1 MQVIPALKNGGVEI
15 ETIEIGKAILLAG
28 GRALIASDSGDM
40 AKEAESKGIELKKLP
55 LGTKNPFLISKNA
68 NLLKDL
74 IQQEKI
80 DIVHARSR
88 APAWSAYKASR
99 ALGVP
104 FVTTYHA
111 AHSSK
116 TVFKTF
122 YNSVMARG
130 DRVIAISQFIFD
142 HLVKT
147 YQKYSWF
154 DSSNLRLIPRGIDV
168 AYFDPASCSPQK
180 VQALRKKWGI
190 SPSTRVLLLP
200 GRITRTK
207 GQDLLI
213 KALPLMKHKDVM
225 AVFVGSAQGHETY
238 QEALAKLAISLGIED
253 RVKWIPPFPDLSLVY
268 HLADIVVCPSLV
280 PEGFG
285 RVIVEAQAMQKPVIA
300 SNHGAAPEV
309 MKDGVSGWLVPPR
322 DEEAIAQAVD
332 QALALPQD
340 YLDRMGQEGRAH
352 VIASFTEDLMFSK
365 TMALYEEVLN
375 TSRHS

>member
-15 ETIEIGKAILLAG
+15 ETIEIGKAILSAG

-40 AKEAESKGIELKKLP
+40 VKEAESQGIELKNMP
-55 LGTKNPFLISKNA
+55 LRTKNPFRISKNA
-68 NLLKDL
+68 NLLKD
-74 IQQEKI
+74 IIKQEKV

-104 FVTTYHA
+104 FITTYHA

-130 DRVIAISQFIFD
+130 DRVIAISQFIFN
-142 HLVKT
+142 HLVQN

-154 DSSNLRLIPRGIDV
+154 DPSKLRLIPRGIDV
-168 AYFDPASCSPQK
+168 AYFDPTSCSPQK

-190 SPSTRVLLLP
+190 SPSTRILLLP
-200 GRITRTK
+200 GRTARTK
-207 GQDLLI
+207 GQDLLM

-225 AVFVGSAQGHETY
+225 IVFMGSAQGHEAY
-238 QEALAKLAISLGIED
+238 QEALVKLAISLGIED
-253 RVKWIPPFPDLSLVY
+253 RVKWIPPFSDLPLAY

-309 MKDGVSGWLVPPR
+309 MKAGVSGWLVPPR
-322 DEEAIAQAVD
+322 DEEALVQALD
-332 QALALPQD
+332 QALDLPQD
-340 YLDRMGQEGRAH
+340 HLDRMGQEGRAH

-365 TMALYEEVLN
+365 TMALYEEVLT